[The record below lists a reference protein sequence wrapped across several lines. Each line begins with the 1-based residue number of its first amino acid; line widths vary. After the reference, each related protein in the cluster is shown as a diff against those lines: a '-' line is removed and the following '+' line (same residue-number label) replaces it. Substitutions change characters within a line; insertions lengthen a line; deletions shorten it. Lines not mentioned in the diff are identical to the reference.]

1 MTNQSFAP
9 SSLAG
14 FSRRQ
19 FLAGSAAT
27 VAALAAGAGGALAAP
42 AASQRRYPLLAFS
55 KPFQDLSPE
64 ATAELVAEV
73 GWDGIECPVRKGGQ
87 IEPEN
92 VEEALPGMVAALQ
105 RRGKTVGMITTDF
118 TRPDARAEKVLR
130 IAAKLGITRYRL
142 GAWRYAKDKPIPA
155 QLDEIKA
162 PLRELAALNKS
173 LGIQGGVQN
182 HSGADSV
189 GAAGWDIYELI
200 HGLDPKHLGVC
211 FDIGHATIEGGYS
224 WPVQARLLEPFFA
237 VVYVKDFA
245 WTKTP
250 KGARAEWA
258 PLGDG
263 AVNRDFFAWLKK
275 SSYAGP
281 ISQHHEYP
289 LPKDRAGR
297 VALYRKDLQ
306 VLERWLD

>member
-1 MTNQSFAP
+1 MASQSFLHASIP
-9 SSLAG
+9 G

-19 FLAGSAAT
+19 FLASSAVT
-27 VAALAAGAGGALAAP
+27 VAALASGTAPTFAAP

-55 KPFQDLSPE
+55 KPFQDLSPD

-87 IEPEN
+87 IEPEK
-92 VEEALPGMVAALQ
+92 VEEALPKMVAALQ
-105 RRGKTVGMITTDF
+105 RRGKTVGMITTDI
-118 TRPDARAEKVLR
+118 TRADARAEKVLR
-130 IAAKLGITRYRL
+130 TAAKLGITRYRL
-142 GAWRYAKDKPIPA
+142 GAWRYAKDKAIQA

-162 PLRELAALNKS
+162 PLRELAAMNKA
-173 LGIQGGVQN
+173 LGLRGGVQN

-189 GAAGWDIYELI
+189 GAAGWDLYELVR
-200 HGLDPKHLGVC
+200 GLDAPHLGVC

-224 WPVQARLLEPFFA
+224 WPIQTRLLEPFFA
-237 VVYVKDFA
+237 VVYVKDFS

-250 KGARAEWA
+250 KGARTEWA

-263 AVNRDFFAWLKK
+263 SVNREFFAWLKK
-275 SSYAGP
+275 TAYAGP

-289 LPKDRAGR
+289 LPKDRAGM
-297 VALYRKDLQ
+297 VALFRKDLQ
-306 VLERWLD
+306 VLETWLA

>member
-1 MTNQSFAP
+1 MTSQSFTP
-9 SSLAG
+9 SASPN

-19 FLAGSAAT
+19 FLAGSAVT
-27 VAALAAGAGGALAAP
+27 VAALATGAVGSLAAP

-64 ATAELVAEV
+64 ETAELVAEV

-92 VEEALPGMVAALQ
+92 VEEALPSMVAALQ
-105 RRGKTVGMITTDF
+105 KRGKTVGLITTDI
-118 TRPDARAEKVLR
+118 TRADARAEKVLR
-130 IAAKLGITRYRL
+130 TAAKLGITRYRT
-142 GAWRYAKDKPIPA
+142 GAWRYAKDKTIPA
-155 QLDEIKA
+155 QLDEIRA
-162 PLRELAALNKS
+162 PLRDLAALNKS

-189 GAAGWDIYELI
+189 GAAGWDLYELLR
-200 HGLDPKHLGVC
+200 GLDPKHLGVC
-211 FDIGHATIEGGYS
+211 FDIGHATLEGGYS
-224 WPVQARLLEPFFA
+224 WPVQARLLEPFFT

-245 WTKTP
+245 WIKSP
-250 KGARAEWA
+250 KGARAEWL

-263 AVNRDFFAWLKK
+263 TINREFFGWLKK

-289 LPKDRAGR
+289 LPKDRAGS

-306 VLERWLD
+306 VLEQWLA